1 MSDNIG
7 TAANGSRIRD
17 VIFEKL
23 GWGRGALGA
32 IARKAKWQAAGTP
45 AVDAG
50 SQATYPVET
59 GDLAWDYTN
68 SYAYICTVAPTANTA
83 ATFVK
88 MHA

>member
-1 MSDNIG
+1 MADNIE
-7 TAANGSRIRD
+7 AAQNKSRIRD

-23 GWGRGALGA
+23 GWRRGALGA
-32 IARKAKWQAAGTP
+32 IAERAKWQADGTP

-50 SQATYPVET
+50 SQATYPVAA
-59 GDLAWDYTN
+59 GDLAYDYTN
-68 SYAYICTVAPTANTA
+68 VYAYICSVAPTANTA